1 MRDEMEYI
9 TKRELIRN
17 SFRRLPHDNEYE
29 IVEKIGKHTVYAE
42 SFIQSSFILSKS
54 GDHRIFFRIDGFPKY
69 FAGLYSL
76 YAIIRAAKEVA
87 EKEDDFNVLEVI
99 DESDY
104 QEIVIEY
111 LHHNILSSGL
121 ELIQTIEEGRLKLAK
136 KLKDDLYE
144 EAKYYNLIESMD
156 IFL

>member
-1 MRDEMEYI
+1 MREETEYI
-9 TKRELIRN
+9 TKEQLIRH
-17 SFRRLPHDNEYE
+17 SFRRLTKENEYE

-42 SFIQSSFILSKS
+42 SFIQSSFLLSKS

-87 EKEDDFNVLEVI
+87 EREEDYKVLETI
-99 DESDY
+99 DETDY

-111 LHHNILSSGL
+111 LHENHLPSGL
-121 ELIQTIEEGRLKLAK
+121 ELIRTIEEGRLKLAK
-136 KLKDDLYE
+136 RLKDDLYK
-144 EAKYYNLIESMD
+144 EAKHYNLIESMD
-156 IFL
+156 LFL

>member
-1 MRDEMEYI
+1 MEYI

>member
-1 MRDEMEYI
+1 MREEMEYI